1 MLVVVAVVVVAGAVA
16 EPLLGDRASRPE
28 APGEEGPSA
37 VVEPLDWRPSAPGD
51 SADVA
56 WAGSATHAIHNN

>member
-1 MLVVVAVVVVAGAVA
+1 LVVVVVAGAVA

-28 APGEEGPSA
+28 APGDEGPSA
-37 VVEPLDWRPSAPGD
+37 VDPLDWRPSAPGD

-56 WAGSATHAIHNN
+56 